1 MAKGPNA
8 EKRRKKWYKDLI
20 KVANKVFRMA
30 SACHR
35 QLIESPHLEAIAL
48 HDSLDHYLTMTAVA
62 IEQCERRILRGES
75 VPASEKI
82 VSIFEEHTDI
92 IKRGK
97 SSSPTEFGHKLL
109 LVSGK
114 SSLIT
119 QYQTFRGNPS
129 DDSML
134 SDVLFTHQNQYKRAP
149 WNLSADR
156 RFFSAENEANADEA
170 GVKKVSIC
178 KPGYRS
184 EVRKQ
189 IEKEPWFKKLQ
200 RFRAGIEG
208 LISVLMRAYGLKRCN
223 WKGWEAFESYI
234 GLSVVTYNLQKI
246 ASLL

>member
-1 MAKGPNA
+1 MNFDEFLSSMSDDRPSLKLSKTLTSLWWDKKGDWNMAHSMLRISPVFKEAQYTPIYI
-8 EKRRKKWYKDLI
+8 EKRGFYGMPI
-20 KVANKVFRMA
+20 TGT
-30 SACHR
+30 
-35 QLIESPHLEAIAL
+35 P
-48 HDSLDHYLTMTAVA
+48 
-62 IEQCERRILRGES
+62 EQGGNDQ
-75 VPASEKI
+75 AY
-82 VSIFEEHTDI
+82 
-92 IKRGK
+92 
-97 SSSPTEFGHKLL
+97 
-109 LVSGK
+109 
-114 SSLIT
+114 

-134 SDVLFTHQNQYKRAP
+134 SDVLSTHQNQYKRAP

-156 RFFSAENEANADEA
+156 RFFSEENQKNADEA

-223 WKGWEAFESYI
+223 WKGWEAFESYV